1 MVRIH
6 SDLKTEAQASVDRLV
21 ICVSSL
27 PLGISSPKAGLKLR
41 GFKSKQPAFHCAN
54 LTAIDYR
61 QHEST
66 PFLHAAGP
74 GPHPHRC
81 SQWVLLSCCFFFL
94 LFKIFHSCLLSVCH
108 THSQVLICISLKTS
122 QSGILAFF
130 FVIFIIFILFS
141 FSGFFLLRCPP
152 YDWEYLVG
160 LEEGVKGLTENNWCN
175 SIP

>member
-27 PLGISSPKAGLKLR
+27 TLGISSPKAGLKLR
-41 GFKSKQPAFHCAN
+41 GFKSKRPAFHCAN

-66 PFLHAAGP
+66 PFIHAPGP
-74 GPHPHRC
+74 GPRPPRC
-81 SQWVLLSCCFFFL
+81 SQWVLLSCWFL
-94 LFKIFHSCLLSVCH
+94 LKDFSLQFLLSYCMCA
-108 THSQVLICISLKTS
+108 TLTQICISLKTS
-122 QSGILAFF
+122 QSGILSFF
-130 FVIFIIFILFS
+130 FVIFIIFIEFS
-141 FSGFFLLRCPP
+141 FSGFLLLRRPP
-152 YDWEYLVG
+152 YDWEYRVG
-160 LEEGVKGLTENNWCN
+160 LEEGVKGLTENNGCN